1 MWDLCMYVS
10 VKREQINE
18 NLCKST
24 YPEGHHDPLEICAN
38 LVQSLSFEF
47 FKGLETAVVF
57 RDW

>member
-1 MWDLCMYVS
+1 MYVS

-24 YPEGHHDPLEICAN
+24 YPEWHHDPLEIWAN

-47 FKGLETAVVF
+47 LKGLET
-57 RDW
+57 RDCCGVS